1 MKRGRSAGETTE
13 RVDVRRLLETL
24 EAAAGA
30 VGSAAGV
37 AISAPFAVID
47 PRTRENL
54 GENFEHVGSNLG
66 DAVGAGGAVF
76 GGR

>member
-1 MKRGRSAGETTE
+1 
-13 RVDVRRLLETL
+13 
-24 EAAAGA
+24 